1 MKPEYSDQTTNL
13 DVCVVGAYYGDGN
26 RRSGLLSHFLLAVVD
41 QNTLPPDGSE
51 PSDVNKTKWF
61 TMGKVCFII
70 MYMCSLLV
78 SCIIC

>member
-13 DVCVVGAYYGDGN
+13 DVCVVGGYYGDGS

-41 QNTLPPDGSE
+41 QNTLPSDSSE

-61 TMGKVCFII
+61 TMGKVSVINP
-70 MYMCSLLV
+70 
-78 SCIIC
+78 